1 MGGDTHVDN
10 GPDSSRVC
18 DIWRRMYGMG
28 GACRRPL
35 SDPQDTKPTLEPKG
49 QGLRFLGLPRNALGL
64 GLILIGLALFVV
76 YAWTD

>member
-1 MGGDTHVDN
+1 MSITVLIAATCVTFGV
-10 GPDSSRVC
+10 VC
-18 DIWRRMYGMG
+18 MAW
-28 GACRRPL
+28 AALSRRPL